1 MPKCRLLVPLNRER
15 KIEAPYRSIF
25 LCNMSRNFYTRNI
38 APATRKTATEEDRGE
53 DNKDPDWLIEQSIGE
68 TSCTVGVYHTQHW
81 KSR

>member
-1 MPKCRLLVPLNRER
+1 
-15 KIEAPYRSIF
+15 
-25 LCNMSRNFYTRNI
+25 MSRNFYTRNI